1 MKKLFVTLVMA
12 LIASPIFAQMTIE
25 EIESLNKTNPKA
37 AKKEATKFFK
47 KNKKNL
53 DAVVDLAR
61 MFMKEKDYATAENL
75 AQMALS
81 VNNKNA
87 NVHIFLGDYW
97 YTLDDAGQAASEY
110 EQAVNANPQDTTA
123 YIRYANI
130 YKDKFPVQ
138 ARQMLEKMGQNCPD
152 VNVKKQIANMY
163 YRGNHPKEAAEAY
176 KECDINTLSELDLAN
191 YVFSLSLGLKDFK
204 TSNQIC
210 EFGAAKYPDQITF
223 KRFRIYNLA
232 DMQQFQLADS
242 LATTFFADNTIEKNF
257 LDYIYHGHILKGAKK
272 YELALEAFSK
282 ALEMNDKRNDIYAAM
297 ADVNN
302 SLKRD
307 DQAIEMYKKYLSTV
321 SSPTSTM
328 ISTMGNYYYDKFQND
343 STQLEA
349 IQEADKYY
357 AQAVQMQPN
366 FYMTHLYRGRGAL
379 AFCNDLAFECLSK
392 AKELAEGKA
401 PQSVINLIVKY
412 LRQTGKYE
420 EPVVEQ
426 PEEGAVVEEA
436 PAQ

>member
-81 VNNKNA
+81 VNNKDA

-152 VNVKKQIANMY
+152 KPDTRFGLHLIDVTDILKATEFNGY
-163 YRGNHPKEAAEAY
+163 KEAD
-176 KECDINTLSELDLAN
+176 CQHVLPWQPS
-191 YVFSLSLGLKDFK
+191 
-204 TSNQIC
+204 
-210 EFGAAKYPDQITF
+210 
-223 KRFRIYNLA
+223 KR
-232 DMQQFQLADS
+232 S
-242 LATTFFADNTIEKNF
+242 
-257 LDYIYHGHILKGAKK
+257 
-272 YELALEAFSK
+272 
-282 ALEMNDKRNDIYAAM
+282 
-297 ADVNN
+297 
-302 SLKRD
+302 
-307 DQAIEMYKKYLSTV
+307 
-321 SSPTSTM
+321 
-328 ISTMGNYYYDKFQND
+328 
-343 STQLEA
+343 
-349 IQEADKYY
+349 
-357 AQAVQMQPN
+357 
-366 FYMTHLYRGRGAL
+366 
-379 AFCNDLAFECLSK
+379 C
-392 AKELAEGKA
+392 
-401 PQSVINLIVKY
+401 
-412 LRQTGKYE
+412 
-420 EPVVEQ
+420 
-426 PEEGAVVEEA
+426 
-436 PAQ
+436 